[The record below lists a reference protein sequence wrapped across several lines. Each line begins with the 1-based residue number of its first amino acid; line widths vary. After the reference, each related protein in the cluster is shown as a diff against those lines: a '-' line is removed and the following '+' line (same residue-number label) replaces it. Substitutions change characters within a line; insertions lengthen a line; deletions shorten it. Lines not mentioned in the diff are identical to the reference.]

1 MNASASRTD
10 RFPCPPEQI
19 WRALGAAEQKNAQPL
34 TEEEFEKLEPG
45 AATFFSRVTEAEENR
60 LYCFR
65 VKTMG
70 YIADWRI
77 ELAPAASGETEV
89 TISEAVEYRSMAL
102 YVLSGFGLMI
112 RRELAAFGAGLRRKI
127 EAENK

>member
-1 MNASASRTD
+1 MANASASRTD
-10 RFPCPPEQI
+10 RFPYPAASI
-19 WRALGAAEQKNAQPL
+19 WKAIGAAQQKDARAL

-60 LYCFR
+60 RYCFR

-77 ELAPAASGETEV
+77 ELAPVSDAETDV
-89 TISEAVEYRSMAL
+89 TISENVEYRSTVL
-102 YVLSGFGLMI
+102 YVLSGFGRMV
-112 RRELAAFGAGLRRKI
+112 RRELGAFSAGLLQKVQ
-127 EAENK
+127 KT